1 MRFVL
6 PLVLMFVL
14 FVWLDVVLSPL
25 TTFSAAALAAFAW
38 CSWLDRRAEAA
49 PSASHRSGLR
59 F

>member
-1 MRFVL
+1 MRFAI

-38 CSWLDRRAEAA
+38 CSWLDGKSAELLV
-49 PSASHRSGLR
+49 R
-59 F
+59 